1 MTPRD
6 HLLRLLAPVAPG
18 TRVAVI
24 GSADGAGAADL
35 AALGLDVWACDA
47 DPDAV
52 ETMRERLTG
61 VVDDAERRGT
71 RADAA
76 ALGFPDRFAPWV
88 SLDLDRADDAPGA
101 FLEAAR
107 VTALGGW
114 IHVASADAAALLG
127 LELPADVLPVEVPKP
142 LDGGAACLFR
152 RVGEGVVE

>member
-18 TRVAVI
+18 TRVAVV
-24 GSADGAGAADL
+24 GSADGALAADL
-35 AALGLDVWACDA
+35 AALGLDVWACDPDPHA
-47 DPDAV
+47 VAAARVRLAETVPDA
-52 ETMRERLTG
+52 EQR
-61 VVDDAERRGT
+61 AT

-76 ALGFPDRFAPWV
+76 ALGYPDRFAPWV
-88 SLDLDRADDAPGA
+88 ALDIDRADDPVAA
-101 FLEAAR
+101 FTEAAR

-114 IHVASADAAALLG
+114 IRVASADATTLLG

-152 RVGEGVVE
+152 RVGDGVVA